1 MLKKWKLYRDSA
13 KVNSIVDSDQP
24 LKKNVMK
31 RYRMITYSTFGLKSR
46 REQ

>member
-1 MLKKWKLYRDSA
+1 MDSA
-13 KVNSIVDSDQP
+13 KVNGIVDSDQP

-31 RYRMITYSTFGLKSR
+31 RYGSITYSTCGLKSR